1 MFSCFKLIM
10 PRYQNY
16 HFNKKGRVDLLI
28 IDKRA
33 SLRVLINLLVIKVSS
48 PIRHVVRELTGL
60 TMREINQRNN
70 LIAMKYVFM
79 KYIQLKIIITCMW
92 CFDFQSDRN
101 VMLCNECMFCHRIS

>member
-10 PRYQNY
+10 PRYHNY
-16 HFNKKGRVDLLI
+16 HFNKKARVDLLI

-60 TMREINQRNN
+60 AMREINQRNN

-79 KYIQLKIIITCMW
+79 K
-92 CFDFQSDRN
+92 
-101 VMLCNECMFCHRIS
+101 